1 MKKYTYKNVCRAP
14 RSEQISLE
22 LQPVNGC
29 TITRID
35 CFISGFESR
44 LYLVEKHNHSY
55 SYKNGTFETLKE
67 ARAYAR
73 SLK

>member
-1 MKKYTYKNVCRAP
+1 MKKYAYKNVCRAP

-35 CFISGFESR
+35 CFIPSHESR
-44 LYLVEKHNHSY
+44 LYLVEKYNGTID
-55 SYKNGTFETLKE
+55 YKNGVFKTLKE
-67 ARAYAR
+67 ARAFAR
-73 SLK
+73 SI